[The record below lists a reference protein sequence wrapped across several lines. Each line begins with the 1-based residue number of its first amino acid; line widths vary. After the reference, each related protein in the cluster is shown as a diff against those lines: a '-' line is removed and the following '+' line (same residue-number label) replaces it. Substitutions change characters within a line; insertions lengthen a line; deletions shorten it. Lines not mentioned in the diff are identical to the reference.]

1 MVFINLCSKSKR
13 HFVFVQVL
21 QFSICLDNGNG
32 QNMGELPLLQNE
44 EDNTEFRG
52 V

>member
-1 MVFINLCSKSKR
+1 
-13 HFVFVQVL
+13 VFVQVL
-21 QFSICLDNGNG
+21 QFSICLENGTG
-32 QNMGELPLLQNE
+32 QNMGELPLLPNE